1 MTKLKIAVDLD
12 GVVWDIMGVFID
24 IYNRLYKEDVC
35 IEDVDGWYY
44 FPQERFEVV
53 YPLTLPRIM
62 EYPVIDEFIYSYLLV
77 LNNRYDVKIL
87 TAELNPIDSLE
98 EKLKSLNIIKGCQ
111 YNEIIKTDPKDSK
124 LSYNFDVYIDDKPCL
139 AKEILKFPKRYLLL
153 YDQPWNRDVNIKNFN
168 NVWRV
173 CRWEEIMLAIRI
185 IRIIREI

>member
-12 GVVWDIMGVFID
+12 GVVWDIMDVFID

-62 EYPVIDEFIYSYLLV
+62 EYPVINKFIYFYLFS
-77 LNNRYDVKIL
+77 LNKIYDVKIL
-87 TAELNPIDSLE
+87 TAELNTIESLE
-98 EKLKSLNIIKGCQ
+98 EKLKSLSIIKGSQ
-111 YNEIIKTDPKDSK
+111 YNEIIKIDPKDSK
-124 LSYNFDVYIDDKPCL
+124 LDYNFDVYIDDRPCM

-153 YDQPWNRDVNIKNFN
+153 YDQPWNRDVNDKNFN

-173 CRWEEIMLAIRI
+173 YGWEEIMLAINRI
-185 IRIIREI
+185 RGI